1 MANFPTLPPF
11 ETRVAMAA
19 KHLRNPDYMLEWIE
33 RDAWGAPVRGHSKY
47 YELKLVEGEGINRG
61 LWDVMVS
68 HGRLGQSGKTFLM
81 STTNAGRMLPAERRT
96 AERLM
101 ANQAYAKTS
110 KGYSDVTRRG
120 TYSIGLDSPDAAWVP
135 TLKRLQKELGEAD
148 TVLRGLQRVNE
159 RMYNHLKPPMDD
171 LTSRLNGLLQ
181 AH

>member
-1 MANFPTLPPF
+1 
-11 ETRVAMAA
+11 MAA

-33 RDAWGAPVRGHSKY
+33 RDAWGAPIQGHSKY
-47 YELKLVEGEGINRG
+47 YELKLEDLGNG
-61 LWDVMVS
+61 LYDVMVS
-68 HGRLGQSGKTFLM
+68 HGRLGKSGKTFLM
-81 STTNAGRMLPAERRT
+81 SSTRAGAFLPADKRT
-96 AERLM
+96 AERAM
-101 ANQAYAKTS
+101 ANQASTKTR

-159 RMYNHLKPPMDD
+159 RMFDHLKPPMDD
-171 LTSRLNGLLQ
+171 LTGRLEGLLR